1 MLDSVLDVLFPPVC
15 PLCEEDV
22 TDGFLCAACSKAFS
36 EDRIVEPFCHLCG
49 TPFLHSPGPSH
60 TCAECL
66 KTPPPFK
73 QARSAYTYGTGVDEA
88 VRAFKYHGKSI
99 LSDALGELMSGT
111 AASFPEKPDI
121 IMPVPL
127 HKKRLQAR
135 GFNQSLLLAR
145 VLSKRL
151 SVKLDYLSLK
161 RIRHTVQQI
170 DLKPDERE
178 KNVAGA
184 FEVSTGTDL
193 RGRRV
198 LLVDDVF
205 TTGATIKECS
215 KVLKRA
221 GVEVYAVTLA
231 RAGVS

>member
-22 TDGFLCAACSKAFS
+22 TDGFLCAPCSEAFS
-36 EDRIVEPFCHLCG
+36 EDRIAEPFCRVCG
-49 TPFLHSPGPSH
+49 APFINSPGPSH

-73 QARSAYTYGTGVDEA
+73 QARSACTYGAGVDEA
-88 VRAFKYHGKSI
+88 VRAFKYRGRSI
-99 LSDALGELMSGT
+99 LSDALGGFMSGT
-111 AASFPEKPDI
+111 AASFPERPDI

-127 HKKRLQAR
+127 YKKRLQAR

-145 VLSKRL
+145 VISKRL
-151 SVKLDYLSLK
+151 SVRLDYLSL
-161 RIRHTVQQI
+161 RRTRHTAQQI
-170 DLKPDERE
+170 GLKPDERE

-193 RGRRV
+193 RGKRV

-215 KVLKRA
+215 KVLKKA
-221 GVEVYAVTLA
+221 GAGVYAVTLA